1 MKSEENINVTWE
13 ICVYINMYYAR
24 YLKKIVTKYIV
35 LINGVIISSN
45 FQSNE
50 IITLIVTEGGYSSD
64 TALGYKT
71 LYICGVLISYG
82 ISFLI
87 SHYHDHW

>member
-1 MKSEENINVTWE
+1 MV
-13 ICVYINMYYAR
+13 NMRIYQYV
-24 YLKKIVTKYIV
+24 LCKIFKKIVTKYIV